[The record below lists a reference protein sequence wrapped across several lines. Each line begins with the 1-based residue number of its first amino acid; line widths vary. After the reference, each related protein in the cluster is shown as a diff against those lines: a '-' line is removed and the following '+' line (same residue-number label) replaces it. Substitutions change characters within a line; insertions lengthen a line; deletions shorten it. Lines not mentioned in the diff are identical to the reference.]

1 MANTKSSHG
10 HQLNIELISAYQMV
24 SFIHDVLFLEDKI
37 ILHNK
42 GNIYSVCIMS
52 TSTYRVAII
61 NLNYPRPTILLKLYV
76 SSVRAWHNEAILSDM
91 NMETWS
97 TNGIPGILRADQ
109 SEARKRTTRHH
120 QSLNVNLSYCWPL
133 STSGSGSA
141 GSHYWIIYGTEL
153 VCISHWFNPC

>member
-1 MANTKSSHG
+1 MANTKGSHG
-10 HQLNIELISAYQMV
+10 HPLIIELISAYQMV

-91 NMETWS
+91 NMET
-97 TNGIPGILRADQ
+97 
-109 SEARKRTTRHH
+109 
-120 QSLNVNLSYCWPL
+120 
-133 STSGSGSA
+133 
-141 GSHYWIIYGTEL
+141 
-153 VCISHWFNPC
+153 